1 MRRLPGRLVAAAV
14 SALLAVV
21 ALSPAAADG
30 RYTVAPGD
38 TLSYIAGLY
47 GISVQLL
54 AEVNHIA
61 DPDLIFVGQV
71 LNIVGGDDGADAD
84 AGARAY
90 QVRTGDTLSDISR
103 QFGVSIAALMGA
115 NGLTDPDLIVVG
127 QTLTIPSLAA
137 SDFIGYLPPTPP
149 SDPEL
154 EAIIDELAIAYGVDP
169 RLVRAL
175 AWVESE
181 WRQDARSPVG
191 ALGVMQIMPDTA
203 AWLESDVFGYALNE
217 DVSVYDNVKA
227 GVKLLRILL
236 DATGS
241 TEQALASYYQGQ
253 GATLSGIMYEDT
265 HAYVRTV
272 LIVKQRLWP

>member
-1 MRRLPGRLVAAAV
+1 MRRLPSPLVAAAF
-14 SALLAVV
+14 SALLAVA
-21 ALSPAAADG
+21 ALSPAIADG
-30 RYTVAPGD
+30 RHTVAPGD

-47 GISVQLL
+47 GISVELL
-54 AEVNHIA
+54 AEVNHIV
-61 DPDLIFVGQV
+61 DPDLILVGQV
-71 LNIVGGDDGADAD
+71 LDIVDGDDGADAT
-84 AGARAY
+84 AGARTY
-90 QVRTGDTLSDISR
+90 QVQAGDTLSGISR
-103 QFGVSIAALMGA
+103 QFGVSIAALAEA
-115 NGLTDPDLIVVG
+115 NGLTDPDLIVIG
-127 QTLTIPSLAA
+127 QTLTIPASAA
-137 SDFIGYLPPTPP
+137 PDLIDYLPATPP
-149 SDPEL
+149 SDLEL
-154 EAIIDELAIAYGVDP
+154 EAIIDDLSIAYGVDP

-175 AWVESE
+175 AWVESG

-191 ALGVMQIMPDTA
+191 AVGVMQIMPDTA

-272 LIVKQRLWP
+272 LIVKQRL